1 MKPTA
6 FKIHRMSIYLVDSV
20 IDLLNK
26 GGVEFR
32 RGKLKDI
39 HEGQG
44 DYWPYKEAQPIR
56 SGSCVPSDVVSSLAG
71 RPRYVTDD
79 CFIQV
84 QCVSSLTA
92 NGVCTAY
99 KEGGVGVGGCII
111 FSSP

>member
-1 MKPTA
+1 
-6 FKIHRMSIYLVDSV
+6 MSIYLVDSV

-32 RGKLKDI
+32 RGELKDI

-71 RPRYVTDD
+71 RPGYVTDD
-79 CFIQV
+79 CFIQLSRV
-84 QCVSSLTA
+84 FRPWLQMVFAQRTK
-92 NGVCTAY
+92 GVRGGGGG
-99 KEGGVGVGGCII
+99 EGRWGYI
-111 FSSP
+111 